1 MKVEFEMQL
10 YDNAKNRAKTQWAS
24 AIDIMFD
31 DMDNNLPDS
40 WLILN
45 GEAGIDIPW
54 GSKFKFT
61 IEVME

>member
-10 YDNAKNRAKTQWAS
+10 YDNAKNRAKTQWANV
-24 AIDIMFD
+24 IDIMFD